1 MAVNVSPWA
10 STGNRGFLN
19 INTLDPQQLF
29 NAHKNRVVADGGV
42 ILNEASLLDEINFLV
57 NNGMWKYVTFY
68 ASPEWGIKYAADGTS
83 VIKMYGLGL
92 TDFTATDVGGAN
104 LRPVTLDSSVS
115 PPALSIR
122 VQAGGSYM
130 RADNLVIAQYSA
142 NNPFLFSSIMR
153 DTESSDVM
161 GISIV
166 ACRITHSN
174 NMASMAVERSVPKG
188 TDYGFRHFA
197 AINYPVNTVADWL
210 IYGRTPY
217 AANIKNAA
225 LISPATGTLF
235 SYESGE
241 LKSTLTAP
249 GGHLVDQSVIALQMN
264 LGMPD
269 NAVGS
274 VTWKQGALTNGSVS
288 RLRCLSYATP
298 AQAALI
304 SKRG

>member
-1 MAVNVSPWA
+1 MTALLSSRPT
-10 STGNRGFLN
+10 TGNR
-19 INTLDPQQLF
+19 TLLPFTIFDPQTIF
-29 NAHKNRVVADGGV
+29 NAHKSRVVADGGV
-42 ILNEASLLDEINFLV
+42 ILNETSLLDEIKFLV
-57 NNGMWKYVTFY
+57 EEGMWEDVTFY
-68 ASPEWGIKYAADGTS
+68 ASAEWGVKLGSNNSAL
-83 VIKMYGLGL
+83 KLYGLGP
-92 TDFTATDVGGAN
+92 TDFTATDVGGTT
-104 LRPVTLDSSVS
+104 LRPVTLDTTVS
-115 PPALSIR
+115 PPELVIR
-122 VQAGGSYM
+122 VQSGGSYL
-130 RADNLVIAQYSA
+130 RADNLVIAQRSA
-142 NNPFLFSSIMR
+142 ANPFLFSSIMK
-153 DTESSDVM
+153 DAESSDVM

-188 TDYGFRHFA
+188 TDYGFRHFS

-274 VTWKQGALTNGSVS
+274 VTWKQGALTNGSIA